1 MKLFFLLCTMFFALS
16 MFAQKNTYEAK
27 WVDSYQPNG
36 SAEIKPSL
44 LYQAVNQPLTCVA
57 NTTLCVAGAH
67 GKLYLADFG
76 SGIFLID
83 DEGYVYLLQGAYRFF
98 VAPEIVREFAN
109 GVH

>member
-1 MKLFFLLCTMFFALS
+1 MFFALS